1 MANTLS
7 ETSKALLRELNQSDL
22 RAQTVNNATTSAFRE
37 AQATKAADMK
47 AFYPVFVIASRVAA
61 RDDVDEYFDQIK
73 TNNKVSTGHKVVD
86 EEAFNKDYEE
96 FKTKYNEL
104 ANWLKLNIPANP
116 LAGSEIYN
124 WQQKHLKLLEMKKQ
138 VPSKNDPKYLKETFE
153 TIPLSGTEALQIVR
167 DIQKTFNDEL
177 ENTLQQFIAEDRL
190 QFKSVH
196 FTDEEWKFLKM
207 AYKFGLTNTEEF
219 MLKIKDHGLNSQIF
233 DMAILF
239 DSFEDYLKDREQR
252 IRSRKCKIDYI
263 QSYTNYNKDKD
274 PNDAEFVTKS
284 RLLEQLNTPENVRAI
299 KLVASHENAFN
310 EYCKFKHNAAKDIQ
324 LL

>member
-1 MANTLS
+1 MANKLS
-7 ETSKALLRELNQSDL
+7 DTSKELLRELNQSDL
-22 RAQTVNNATTSAFRE
+22 RAQTVNNATTSAVRE
-37 AQATKAADMK
+37 AQATKAVDMK
-47 AFYPVFVIASRVAA
+47 AFYPALEIASRVAA
-61 RDDVDEYFDQIK
+61 RNDVDEYFDQIK
-73 TNNKVSTGHKVVD
+73 TNHKVSTGNKVVD
-86 EEAFNKDYEE
+86 EELFNKDYEE

-116 LAGSEIYN
+116 LAGSEIYS
-124 WQQKHLKLLEMKKQ
+124 WQKKHLKLLEMKKQ

-153 TIPLSGTEALQIVR
+153 AIPLSGTEALQIVR
-167 DIQKTFNDEL
+167 DIQKTFNNEL
-177 ENTLQQFIAEDRL
+177 ENTLQQFINEDRL

-219 MLKIKDHGLNSQIF
+219 MLKIKDYGLNSWIF

-252 IRSRKCKIDYI
+252 IRSSKCKLEYI
-263 QSYTNYNKDKD
+263 QSNYNKDKD

-284 RLLEQLNTPENVRAI
+284 RLFKQLNTPENMRAI
-299 KLVASHENAFN
+299 KLVASHKNAFN
-310 EYCKFKHNAAKDIQ
+310 EYCNFKNNAAKDIP